1 MGKYET
7 FVIRLWTEEDAD
19 YEHGEIRHVRSGTGL
34 RFRRVQDA
42 MMFIQKFIALRQAD
56 KNKASPRRLTPH

>member
-42 MMFIQKFIALRQAD
+42 VMFIQKFISVRQGD
-56 KNKASPRRLTPH
+56 KNEGPRRLTPH